1 MENPVSPK
9 KVKAF
14 VQIVVIASL
23 VALSLGATDI
33 LSNFESSSWD
43 WRLRALARYTKADP
57 SIKIITIDQLSL
69 DYMAKKHDQV
79 WPWPRQLYVPIL
91 EFLKSA
97 GARGVAFDMLFTE
110 ASAKGVYDD
119 EDFAGAIVPELP
131 VVLAAAPR
139 HGKSQEE
146 IAALTLFLE
155 RQSEVDRRSS
165 LIEKFK
171 LFTPKDPG
179 ALTLPIPQLIKRAAS
194 FGNVNIPNDADGV
207 FRHTESGS
215 IFNGA
220 PLLNLPF
227 ALYAVTNPQSTP
239 DLSALSNG
247 KLALRFAGPS
257 RTYKTFSYFAILE
270 SFALIQEGK
279 APIVP
284 LQEFKDAY
292 IFVGMDAPGLLD
304 LRPTPLA
311 PMFPG
316 VEFNATALDNLL
328 HGAFIKKIPF
338 VGTIIFSILLSTIA
352 AAGMLA
358 TNKIASQLTV
368 GLAILGGTLSVCF
381 AAAFAGWWLPL
392 VVPMCCVIIAL
403 LLSLGAQFQIEGA
416 QVRFIKQAFKHYVS
430 PEVIDGIIADPT
442 QLALGGQRRELTIFF
457 CDIAGFT
464 TMSEKMDAA
473 RLGQFLNQFLSEMT
487 QILLRSGGTVDKY
500 VGDAIVAF
508 WNAPLSVPDHARRAV
523 QASIA
528 CQERLEQLRPQFAK
542 EYGVDVGLRIGLNTG
557 YVSVGNFGSAERFSY
572 TIIGDAANLAS
583 RLEGANKP
591 FGTEIMIADSTY
603 VALHGEIPCARI
615 ATIGVV
621 GRAEPLA
628 VYAPFARLG
637 SAGEQIAAA
646 VERFEAGDLGN
657 ARKLFEAL
665 SGNKKLKE
673 IYLDRINEEAT
684 LDGTTPSGWQAV
696 WRLTD
701 K

>member
-1 MENPVSPK
+1 MKSPVLPK
-9 KVKAF
+9 KTKALI
-14 VQIVVIASL
+14 QIVAIASL
-23 VALSLGATDI
+23 FALLLGATDI
-33 LSNFESSSWD
+33 LSNIESSSWD
-43 WRLRALARYTKADP
+43 WRLRALARYTKADQ

-69 DYMAKKHDQV
+69 EYMAKKHDQV

-110 ASAKGVYDD
+110 PSAKGVYDD

-139 HGKSQEE
+139 RGKSQEE
-146 IAALTLFLE
+146 LEALTLFLG
-155 RQSEVDRRSS
+155 RQSEFDRRSS
-165 LIEKFK
+165 LIEKFH
-171 LFTPKDPG
+171 LEAPESPG
-179 ALTLPIPQLIKRAAS
+179 ALTMPIPQLMKRAAS

-207 FRHTESGS
+207 FRHTEPGT
-215 IFNGA
+215 IFRGA

-227 ALYAVTNPQSTP
+227 ALYAVTNPQNTP
-239 DLSALSNG
+239 DLSALSQG

-279 APIVP
+279 APLVS
-284 LQEFKDAY
+284 LEEFKDAY
-292 IFVGMDAPGLLD
+292 VFVGMDAPGLLD

-328 HGAFIKKIPF
+328 HGTFIKKVPIF
-338 VGTIIFSILLSTIA
+338 VTILFAILLAAIA

-358 TNKIASQLTV
+358 TTKITSQLAV
-368 GLAILGGTLSVCF
+368 GVAILGGTLTVCF

-392 VVPMCCVIIAL
+392 VVPMFCVIVAL
-403 LLSLGAQFQIEGA
+403 LLSLGAQFQMEGA
-416 QVRFIKQAFKHYVS
+416 QVRFIKQAFKYYVS
-430 PEVIDGIIADPT
+430 PEVIDGIIADPS
-442 QLALGGQRRELTIFF
+442 QLALGGQRRELSIFF

-473 RLGQFLNQFLSEMT
+473 RLGQFLNLFLSEMT

-523 QASIA
+523 QASID

-542 EYGVDVGLRIGLNTG
+542 EYGVEVGLRIGINTG

-591 FGTEIMIADSTY
+591 FGTEILIADSTY
-603 VALHGEIPCARI
+603 AALHGGIPCARI

-628 VYAPFARLG
+628 VYSPFVRLG
-637 SAGEQIAAA
+637 SVGEEIAAA
-646 VERFEAGDLGN
+646 VEQFEAGEFTN
-657 ARKLFEAL
+657 ARRLFEAL
-665 SGNKKLKE
+665 PGNTKVKKV
-673 IYLDRINEEAT
+673 YLERIAEEVT
-684 LDGTTPSGWQAV
+684 QEGTAPSGWQAV